1 MDLRNFIQEQSSLQ
15 RNLLKMDIQNPN
27 QNQIEQ
33 KAKEIYE
40 AYLKSEIEKPE

>member
-1 MDLRNFIQEQSSLQ
+1 MDLRNFIQEQSELQ

-27 QNQIEQ
+27 QAQIEK

-40 AYLKSEIEKPE
+40 AYLNNEIEKPN